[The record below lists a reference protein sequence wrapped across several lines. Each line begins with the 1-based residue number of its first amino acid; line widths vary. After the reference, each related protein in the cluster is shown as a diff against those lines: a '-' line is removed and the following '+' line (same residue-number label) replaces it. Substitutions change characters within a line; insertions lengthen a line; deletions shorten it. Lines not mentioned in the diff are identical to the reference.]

1 MIKHRQIQKRFRT
14 LRRNRLYAHTRQVKE
29 EVAIINL
36 AANLNLCERMMNN
49 YFGERRELE

>member
-1 MIKHRQIQKRFRT
+1 MIKHKQIQKRFRN

-29 EVAIINL
+29 EQPDHS
-36 AANLNLCERMMNN
+36 AANLNICKRMTNN